1 MKLRKLVSVALAG
14 AMAFSLT
21 ACGGS
26 ETAATTAA
34 AKEEVKATE
43 AAKDAAPAAPAADA
57 AGDIEKSIAHVV
69 GNLGDKSFSD
79 SAELGINTLRGE
91 GWDAKTIEVGDATK
105 ADKWEDAILDV
116 LDEGYKYV
124 VGSATFT
131 DIMLKLAEEYPD
143 NKFVIYDDSL
153 DESLIP
159 ENVAYILYAQN
170 EGSYMVG
177 QMAAGL
183 SQTGVIAVNV
193 GMDNPVIEDF
203 VTGFVQGA
211 VDFNPEIKVIKGTVG
226 SWTEPAKMKEL
237 CLSQARDKK
246 ADVFYQVAGGS
257 GAGLFEACQEIEGAW
272 AIGVDSDQ
280 YAYYK
285 ESENPEIA
293 DVIVTSMLKEV
304 GNSLVSFFHSEEAG
318 EAQWK
323 KVTTLGL
330 KEGAV
335 GYVDNEFFQANVPA
349 EVKEKMAATNAKIL
363 AGEMEVKS
371 YFDFADEAEYQAFL
385 GAVAP

>member
-1 MKLRKLVSVALAG
+1 MKLKKLVSLALAG
-14 AMAFSLT
+14 AMVFSLT
-21 ACGGS
+21 ACGGG
-26 ETAATTAA
+26 ETATTAA
-34 AKEEVKATE
+34 AKEDAKATE
-43 AAKDAAPAAPAADA
+43 AATTAAPAADA
-57 AGDIEKSIAHVV
+57 AGAEIDKTIAHVV

-79 SAELGINTLRGE
+79 SAEGGMVTLRSE

-105 ADKWEDAILDV
+105 SDKWEDAILDV
-116 LDEGYKYV
+116 IDEGYHYV
-124 VGSATFT
+124 VAGSTFT
-131 DIMLKLAEEYPD
+131 DILLKLAEEYPE
-143 NKFVIYDDSL
+143 NQFVIYDDSL
-153 DESLIP
+153 DEELIP

-177 QMAAGL
+177 QMAAGMTK
-183 SQTGVIAVNV
+183 SGVIAVNV

-211 VDFNPEIKVIKGTVG
+211 TDYNPDVKVVKGTVG
-226 SWTEPAKMKEL
+226 SWTDPAKMKEL
-237 CLSQARDKK
+237 CLSQARDQK

-257 GAGLFEACQEIEGAW
+257 GAGLFEACQELGTW

-285 ESENPEIA
+285 DSENPEIA
-293 DVIVTSMLKEV
+293 DVILTSMLKEV
-304 GNSLVSFFHSEEAG
+304 GNSLVSFFHSVEAG

-335 GYVDNEFFQANVPA
+335 GYVDNEYFQANVPQ
-349 EVKEKMAATNAKIL
+349 EVRDKMAATNDKIL

-371 YFDFADEAEYQAFL
+371 YYDFADEAEYKAFL
-385 GAVAP
+385 SAVAP

>member
-1 MKLRKLVSVALAG
+1 MKLKKLVSVALAG
-14 AMAFSLT
+14 VMALSLT

-26 ETAATTAA
+26 DTAATTAA
-34 AKEEVKATE
+34 AAKEEAKATE
-43 AAKDAAPAAPAADA
+43 AAKEVAPAAPAA
-57 AGDIEKSIAHVV
+57 GDLDKTIAHVV
-69 GNLGDKSFSD
+69 GQLGDKSFSD
-79 SAELGINTLRGE
+79 SAETGMKTLREE

-105 ADKWEDAILDV
+105 SDKWEDAILDV
-116 LDEGYKYV
+116 LDEGYHYV
-124 VGSATFT
+124 VGGSTFT
-131 DIMLKLAEEYPD
+131 DIMLKLAKEYPD
-143 NKFVIYDDSL
+143 NQFVIYDDSL
-153 DESLIP
+153 DEELIP

-211 VDFNPEIKVIKGTVG
+211 VDYNPDIKVIKGTVG

-285 ESENPEIA
+285 DSENPEIA

-304 GNSLVSFFHSEEAG
+304 GNSLISFFHSEEAG

-349 EVKEKMAATNAKIL
+349 EVREKMAATQAKVI
-363 AGEMEVKS
+363 AGEMTVKS

>member
-1 MKLRKLVSVALAG
+1 MKLKKLVSLALAG
-14 AMAFSLT
+14 AMVFSLT
-21 ACGGS
+21 ACGGG

-34 AKEEVKATE
+34 AKEDAKATE
-43 AAKDAAPAAPAADA
+43 AATTAAPAADA
-57 AGDIEKSIAHVV
+57 AGAELDKTIAHVV

-79 SAELGINTLRGE
+79 SAEGGMVTLRSE

-105 ADKWEDAILDV
+105 SDKWEDAILDV
-116 LDEGYKYV
+116 IDEGYHYV
-124 VGSATFT
+124 VGGSTFT
-131 DIMLKLAEEYPD
+131 DVLLKLAAEYPE
-143 NKFVIYDDSL
+143 NQFVIYDDSL
-153 DESLIP
+153 DEELIP

-177 QMAAGL
+177 QMAAGMTK
-183 SQTGVIAVNV
+183 SGVIAVNV

-211 VDFNPEIKVIKGTVG
+211 TDYNPDVKVVKGTVG
-226 SWTEPAKMKEL
+226 SWSDPAKMKEL
-237 CLSQARDKK
+237 CLSQARDQK

-257 GAGLFEACQEIEGAW
+257 GAGLFEACQELGTW

-285 ESENPEIA
+285 DSENPEIA
-293 DVIVTSMLKEV
+293 DVILTSMLKEV
-304 GNSLVSFFHSEEAG
+304 GNSLVAFFHSEEAG

-335 GYVDNEFFQANVPA
+335 GYVNNEYFQANVPQ
-349 EVKEKMAATNAKIL
+349 EVRDKMAATNDKIL

-371 YFDFADEAEYQAFL
+371 YYDFADEAEYQAFL

>member
-1 MKLRKLVSVALAG
+1 MKLKKLVSLAPAG
-14 AMAFSLT
+14 AMVFSLT
-21 ACGGS
+21 ACGGG

-34 AKEEVKATE
+34 AKEDAKATT
-43 AAKDAAPAAPAADA
+43 AAPVADA
-57 AGDIEKSIAHVV
+57 AGAELDKTIAHVV

-79 SAELGINTLRGE
+79 SAEGGMVTLRSE

-105 ADKWEDAILDV
+105 SDKWEDAILDV
-116 LDEGYKYV
+116 IDEGYHYV
-124 VGSATFT
+124 VGGSTFT
-131 DIMLKLAEEYPD
+131 DVLLKLAAEYPE
-143 NKFVIYDDSL
+143 NQFVIYDDSL
-153 DESLIP
+153 DEELIP

-177 QMAAGL
+177 QMAAGMTK
-183 SQTGVIAVNV
+183 SGVIAVNV

-211 VDFNPEIKVIKGTVG
+211 TDYNPDVKVVKGTVG
-226 SWTEPAKMKEL
+226 SWSDPAKMKEL
-237 CLSQARDKK
+237 CLSQARDQK

-257 GAGLFEACQEIEGAW
+257 GAGLFEACQELGTW

-285 ESENPEIA
+285 DSENPEIA
-293 DVIVTSMLKEV
+293 DVILTSMLKEV
-304 GNSLVSFFHSEEAG
+304 GNSLVAFFHSEEAG

-335 GYVDNEFFQANVPA
+335 GYVNNEYFQANVPQ
-349 EVKEKMAATNAKIL
+349 EVRDKMAATNDKIL

-371 YFDFADEAEYQAFL
+371 YYDFADEAEYQAFL

>member
-1 MKLRKLVSVALAG
+1 MKLKKLVSLALAG
-14 AMAFSLT
+14 AMVFSLT
-21 ACGGS
+21 ACGGG

-34 AKEEVKATE
+34 AKEDAKATE
-43 AAKDAAPAAPAADA
+43 AATTAAPAGDA
-57 AGDIEKSIAHVV
+57 EIDKTIAHVV

-79 SAELGINTLRGE
+79 SAEGGMKILREE

-105 ADKWEDAILDV
+105 SDKWEDAILDV
-116 LDEGYKYV
+116 IDEGYHYV
-124 VGSATFT
+124 VAGSTFT
-131 DIMLKLAEEYPD
+131 DILLKLAEEYPE
-143 NKFVIYDDSL
+143 NQFVIYDDSL
-153 DESLIP
+153 DEELIP

-177 QMAAGL
+177 QMAAGMTK
-183 SQTGVIAVNV
+183 SGVIAVNV

-211 VDFNPEIKVIKGTVG
+211 TDYNPDVKVVKGTVG
-226 SWTEPAKMKEL
+226 SWTDPAKMKEL
-237 CLSQARDKK
+237 CLSQARDQK

-257 GAGLFEACQEIEGAW
+257 GAGLFEACQELGTW

-285 ESENPEIA
+285 DSENPEIA
-293 DVIVTSMLKEV
+293 DVILTSMLKEV
-304 GNSLVSFFHSEEAG
+304 GNSLVAFFHSVEAG

-335 GYVDNEFFQANVPA
+335 GYVDNEYFQANVPQ
-349 EVKEKMAATNAKIL
+349 EVRDKMAATNDKIL

-371 YFDFADEAEYQAFL
+371 YYDFADEAEYKAFL
-385 GAVAP
+385 SAVAP

>member
-1 MKLRKLVSVALAG
+1 MKLKKLVSVALAG

-26 ETAATTAA
+26 DTAATTAA
-34 AKEEVKATE
+34 AKEEAKATE
-43 AAKDAAPAAPAADA
+43 AAKEAAPAEKAEAT
-57 AGDIEKSIAHVV
+57 GDLDKTIAHVV
-69 GNLGDKSFSD
+69 GQLGDKSFSD
-79 SAELGINTLRGE
+79 SAETGMKTLREE

-105 ADKWEDAILDV
+105 SDKWEDAILDV
-116 LDEGYKYV
+116 LDEGYHYV
-124 VGSATFT
+124 VGGSTFT
-131 DIMLKLAEEYPD
+131 DIMLKLAKEYPD
-143 NKFVIYDDSL
+143 NQFVIYDDSL
-153 DESLIP
+153 DEELIP

-183 SQTGVIAVNV
+183 SETGVIAVNV

-257 GAGLFEACQEIEGAW
+257 GAGLFEACQELGAW

-285 ESENPEIA
+285 DSENPEIA

-304 GNSLVSFFHSEEAG
+304 GNSLISFFHSEEAG

-335 GYVDNEFFQANVPA
+335 GYVDNEFFRANVPA
-349 EVKEKMAATNAKIL
+349 EVVEKMAATHDKIV